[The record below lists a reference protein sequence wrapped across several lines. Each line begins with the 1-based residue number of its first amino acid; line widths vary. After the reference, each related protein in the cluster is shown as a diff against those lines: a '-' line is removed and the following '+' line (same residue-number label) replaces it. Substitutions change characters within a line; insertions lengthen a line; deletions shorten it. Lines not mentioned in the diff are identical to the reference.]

1 MLGIS
6 PKLGRI
12 HENSQRK
19 NQKPIVIQPAKL
31 TDSSTGRTMADFTN
45 THGNLNLQSESNYLS
60 WHFPILVETPV
71 SNKKNIYTLVL
82 SSSQEQIWTHGD
94 VSEHTHKKKDQTIAR
109 DGVISDPKTHNTPW
123 INSTVGYFT
132 AQTTQ
137 TNWPPRLGCAKLT
150 APTPKVEGNTTKHS
164 TL

>member
-60 WHFPILVETPV
+60 
-71 SNKKNIYTLVL
+71 
-82 SSSQEQIWTHGD
+82 
-94 VSEHTHKKKDQTIAR
+94 
-109 DGVISDPKTHNTPW
+109 
-123 INSTVGYFT
+123 
-132 AQTTQ
+132 
-137 TNWPPRLGCAKLT
+137 
-150 APTPKVEGNTTKHS
+150 
-164 TL
+164 